1 MLATYST
8 VIDFRLRREV
18 IKCQRQGLEA
28 GWTGLTTRRKAR
40 SIPSCGYGELDLIAT
55 ERDMAGP
62 RILERGGPE
71 NFAFVLDSPGTRTAS
86 IPRVAHDSTAWVGG
100 LLLLEE
106 TAGNLEGGQ
115 LHFEVTDLQGLQDAP
130 FSAPGTA
137 IATGSRRFQNGRLE
151 YQDGLPSVRSGTPD
165 PGTAHRFSS
174 SIMVRAMPLR
184 MNGVAPQP
192 IS

>member
-1 MLATYST
+1 M
-8 VIDFRLRREV
+8 
-18 IKCQRQGLEA
+18 
-28 GWTGLTTRRKAR
+28 
-40 SIPSCGYGELDLIAT
+40 PGYGELDLVAT
-55 ERDMAGP
+55 ERDTTGP
-62 RILERGGPE
+62 RILERGDLE
-71 NFAFVLDSPGTRTAS
+71 NSALVLDSPGTRTAS
-86 IPRVAHDSTAWVGG
+86 IPRVAHDSTAWVGR

-106 TAGNLEGGQ
+106 TAGNLDGGQ
-115 LHFEVTDLQGLQDAP
+115 IHFEVTDLQGLQGAA
-130 FSAPGTA
+130 FAAPGTA

-174 SIMVRAMPLR
+174 SIMVRALPLR